1 MAKIHILICNQTPF
15 NFRTNNSVVNLWA
28 TQTENYLLVNKA
40 MVLQCK
46 ILGYTKRNLRH
57 LQFKRQFILISL
69 LPSTILK
76 LKKAT
81 ATKAAPHARYWT
93 PDHCIIGENTQY
105 GLETRSLWWLRC
117 SHSALQNHL
126 HKNSRWGYSTDR
138 DLSGIK
144 AQHMTINLTF
154 VPRCL
159 NADLSKIANLTTHCV
174 WSL

>member
-46 ILGYTKRNLRH
+46 ILGFTKCNLRH
-57 LQFKRQFILISL
+57 LQFKEAIHHNIIVAIHNSKTKESYCNNGSTTCQISM
-69 LPSTILK
+69 
-76 LKKAT
+76 
-81 ATKAAPHARYWT
+81 YWT
-93 PDHCIIGENTQY
+93 PAHYIIGENTQY

-126 HKNSRWGYSTDR
+126 HKNSRWRYSAER
-138 DLSGIK
+138 DFSGIK
-144 AQHMTINLTF
+144 AHFQ
-154 VPRCL
+154 
-159 NADLSKIANLTTHCV
+159 
-174 WSL
+174 SLRSHWPSWNMCH